1 MAFVV
6 WRLRSKDVYLHHIR
20 LYVWSERLQQKH
32 EIMVMLSDLL
42 KRSIELLRNVLHATL
57 LSPVVT
63 IRTTRF
69 NTNKFYFLPTLMCFV
84 CISEQTA
91 IISLC
96 NINWLVCI
104 TETERVYCAVR
115 TGSLYITFL
124 YNPLKPS
131 GHYIYRQF
139 NIHKLYVL
147 STQYIY
153 VFCVDLRT
161 NSDHFPIQH

>member
-96 NINWLVCI
+96 NIN
-104 TETERVYCAVR
+104 
-115 TGSLYITFL
+115 
-124 YNPLKPS
+124 
-131 GHYIYRQF
+131 
-139 NIHKLYVL
+139 
-147 STQYIY
+147 
-153 VFCVDLRT
+153 
-161 NSDHFPIQH
+161 